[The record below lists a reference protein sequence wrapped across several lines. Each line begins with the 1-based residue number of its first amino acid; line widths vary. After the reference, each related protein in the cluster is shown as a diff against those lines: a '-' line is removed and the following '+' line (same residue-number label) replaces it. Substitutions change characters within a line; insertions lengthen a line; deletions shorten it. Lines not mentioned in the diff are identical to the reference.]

1 MKKIGILLLVIMNAV
16 LLSGCWDRVEIN
28 DIAIVIAVGVDKMD
42 NGDICLSL
50 LLPVPKKLSSSGSGS
65 SGGGGGEGN
74 GSTLVISESGKSI
87 MDAYRKLQGKLPR
100 EILFSHI
107 RFIIIGEK
115 LAQEGVAGVLDFFSR
130 PRQSNLRAHILFTRE
145 NIDEVLGGEPGIE
158 QSVAEMIREE
168 GEMGIGAGIDLKD
181 FINMLN
187 EEGVNPWAGQLV
199 KLPLAVETKKNEKT
213 EASKPKKSYFSIRG
227 AAVFD
232 KDKLVGW
239 INYDEVR
246 GVLWLRDE
254 VKRGV
259 GAVNVDVPEEKG
271 GGKMGM
277 RILEA
282 KTRLQP
288 KINEDV
294 LTIHVY
300 IEATTVIYDNSSKLD
315 LSDPKIIYDAEKMAE
330 NRIKGRTQSALDKL
344 QKQLQSDVLGFGT
357 AVYREYP
364 KEWREK
370 YKDNWHEEFPEL
382 NVEVACKVSIPRV
395 GFVTNSLTRKEDEI
409 IK

>member
-28 DIAIVIAVGVDKMD
+28 DVAIVIAVGVDKTD

-50 LLPVPKKLSSSGSGS
+50 LLPAPKKLSSSGG
-65 SGGGGGEGN
+65 SGGGSGGDN
-74 GSTLVISESGKSI
+74 NAPALVISESGKSI
-87 MDAYRKLQGKLPR
+87 MAAYRKLQAKLPR
-100 EILFSHI
+100 EILFSHV
-107 RFIIIGEK
+107 RFIIIGER
-115 LAQEGVAGVLDFFSR
+115 LAQDGVAGILDFFSR
-130 PRQSNLRAHILFTRE
+130 PRQSNLRAHILFTKE

-181 FINMLN
+181 FINMMT
-187 EEGVNPWAGQLV
+187 EEGVNPWGGQLV

-213 EASKPKKSYFSIRG
+213 EASKPQKSYSSIRG

-254 VKRGV
+254 VKRGI
-259 GAVNVDVPEEKG
+259 GAVNVNVPEEKG
-271 GGKMGM
+271 GGKMGI

-294 LTIHVY
+294 LTMHVY
-300 IEATTVIYDNSSKLD
+300 IEATTIIYDNSSKMD
-315 LSDPKIIYDAEKMAE
+315 LSDPKSIYDAEKMAE
-330 NRIKGRTQSALDKL
+330 KRIKERAQSALDKL
-344 QKQLQSDVLGFGT
+344 QIQVRSDILGFGT

-364 KEWREK
+364 KEWKEK